1 MCYYGRWDSRSYR
14 SASNVPSLVWI
25 ADRVNRDH
33 PALALF
39 RSKRLDSLNIY
50 NDILEFLKRHPDG
63 CQVTRLSYGAGLPI
77 DRINEMLGILSR
89 CDLVKVHV
97 VGEPLQGNLS
107 QRRTTASQ
115 EKGWNTL
122 TRTRRYRDWSHTSKQ
137 NPESNPAEFQSIS
150 LTDAIQVHRAHS
162 QNRNLVSAR

>member
-39 RSKRLDSLNIY
+39 RSKRLDSLDIY

-97 VGEPLQGNLS
+97 VGEPLQGNLN
-107 QRRTTASQ
+107 QRRYYSITR
-115 EKGWNTL
+115 KGLEYLDAYKKIQGLVTYL
-122 TRTRRYRDWSHTSKQ
+122 ETEPRKQ
-137 NPESNPAEFQSIS
+137 PSGVPIDI
-150 LTDAIQVHRAHS
+150 LD
-162 QNRNLVSAR
+162 